1 MILTDLLGLSKDK
14 LKDETLRIVFS
25 LVVGFLILII
35 VQSVKTNISKCPVY
49 KSHGNIC
56 LEQMDFINKRMFGNI
71 FNNPLVTFIFVLGLN
86 LVLTYF
92 IFEVFKEC
100 IPKSMSGGSS
110 SGNGSIGSGL
120 GFYNRGKSIRNKNN
134 VEDNVEDIMTGC
146 PFGFGKRKKR
156 KIDRGCHFMEGC
168 LKGNFINEKDLKEE
182 ITKGLGDVNVSVASN
197 VDLNECGEK
206 ETNIIKEV
214 LDGVLPGLFPKVID
228 ALCKKKENEKVIEN
242 KGDVKN
248 NTEKENVT
256 KERSKEENK
265 EKLKDKIKEDIEDLK
280 NKRKETS
287 EQTKEFGN
295 KLNDLLGGFKNLLKN
310 QDVLNIEGFDLGSL
324 IN

>member
-1 MILTDLLGLSKDK
+1 MILTNLLGLSKDK

-49 KSHGNIC
+49 QSRGNIC

-100 IPKSMSGGSS
+100 IPKSISHDGSSGG
-110 SGNGSIGSGL
+110 GIGSVL
-120 GFYNRGKSIRNKNN
+120 GFCGRGKSIINKNN
-134 VEDNVEDIMTGC
+134 VEDNDEDNVEDSMTGC

-156 KIDRGCHFMEGC
+156 KIDRGCNFMERC
-168 LKGNFINEKDLKEE
+168 LQGGDFINKTNLKEE
-182 ITKGLGDVNVSVASN
+182 IAKGLGDVNVSVASN

-228 ALCKKKENEKVIEN
+228 
-242 KGDVKN
+242 
-248 NTEKENVT
+248 
-256 KERSKEENK
+256 
-265 EKLKDKIKEDIEDLK
+265 
-280 NKRKETS
+280 RKS
-287 EQTKEFGN
+287 
-295 KLNDLLGGFKNLLKN
+295 
-310 QDVLNIEGFDLGSL
+310 VV
-324 IN
+324 